1 MKDYICRAMCGI
13 LGSYVPGKSGPE
25 RLAEFSAALQM
36 LERRGPDAEGI
47 LTCGDLLIGHKR
59 LSVIDLGEAARQPF
73 QDPSGRFSICYNG
86 ELFNYR
92 EIRQRLT
99 SKGYS
104 FRTSSDTEVLL
115 YAFIESGSACLPELN
130 GFFAFAVY
138 DSENRSLFLARDRF
152 GVKPLYYTNRSDGFH
167 FASTSKPLRALAGK
181 GDIDRASLALYLQL
195 NYIPEPYS
203 IYSDFRRLPPGH
215 CLEVELAGR
224 ESLKQPAQLS
234 KWYELDYPPR
244 TPLFES
250 ESYPEACSLLS
261 KTLENA
267 VGRRLISD
275 VPLGSFLS
283 GGIDSS
289 IVSALA
295 AKHLSKLETFS
306 IGFGKDPRYDESP
319 FAEEVSK
326 HIGSKHHTFQLEEP
340 DLLNTLPD
348 FLDAMDEP
356 FADSSALAV
365 YVLSRETRRHVTVA
379 LSGDGSDEVFAGYN
393 KHRAEYLIRGISGLT
408 EKALRISS
416 ALLSPIKGSRASGI
430 GNRIRQ
436 LHRFSDGMKF
446 TAAERYWSWCGWA
459 SVEEIQSVLT
469 LHHDPGTQHEL
480 ELRKKELTESILRDQ
495 REFNNVLLND
505 VHLVLPGDML
515 TKVDRMSMEHALEV
529 RSPFMDVEVIELAFR
544 MPAPFKIDGSVQKR
558 ILRDS
563 FKHLLPESVFTR
575 KKMGFEIPVDNWL
588 RGTIQPM
595 IRDLCNSAA
604 IRSSGIFEIH
614 GIERMVENNFTRTNN
629 GPARAW
635 GLLIALSW
643 LDHNHS

>member
-25 RLAEFSAALQM
+25 RLAEFSAALQ
-36 LERRGPDAEGI
+36 LLKRRGPDTEGI
-47 LTCGDLLIGHKR
+47 LSCEDLLLGHKR

-73 QDPSGRFSICYNG
+73 QDPTGRFSICYNG

-92 EIRQRLT
+92 QIRDRLK
-99 SKGYS
+99 SRGYS

-115 YAFIESGSACLPELN
+115 YAFIESGSACLHELN

-138 DSENRSLFLARDRF
+138 DSEKRSLFLARDRF
-152 GVKPLYYTNRSDGFH
+152 GVKPLYYTNRRDGFH
-167 FASTSKPLRALAGK
+167 FASTSKPLRAVSGK
-181 GDIDRASLALYLQL
+181 GDIDLASLALYLQL

-215 CLEVELAGR
+215 YLEVELSGPQ
-224 ESLKQPAQLS
+224 SLNQQPQPS
-234 KWYELDYPPR
+234 KWYELEYPAR
-244 TPLFES
+244 TAQFKP
-250 ESYPEACSLLS
+250 ESYPDACSLLT
-261 KTLENA
+261 KTLEDA

-295 AKHLSKLETFS
+295 AKNLSQLETFS
-306 IGFGKDPRYDESP
+306 IGFGKDPRFDESP

-326 HIGSKHHTFQLEEP
+326 HIGSKHHTFQLEEA
-340 DLLNTLPD
+340 DLLNTLPG
-348 FLDAMDEP
+348 FLEAMDEP

-365 YVLSRETRRHVTVA
+365 YVLARETRGHVTVA

-393 KHRAEYLIRGISGLT
+393 KHRAEHLIRGISGIT
-408 EKALRISS
+408 GKALRISS
-416 ALLSPIKGSRASGI
+416 ALLSPFKGSRKSGI

-436 LHRFSDGMKF
+436 LHRFSDGMKH

-459 SVEEIQSVLT
+459 SADEIQSVLT
-469 LHHDPGTQHEL
+469 LQHDPITQQET
-480 ELRKKELTESILRDQ
+480 ERRKKVLTESILRDQ
-495 REFNNVLLND
+495 SEFNNVLLND

-563 FKHLLPESVFTR
+563 FRHLLPESVFTR

-588 RGTIQPM
+588 PGTIRPM

-604 IRSSGIFEIH
+604 IRSSGIFEIPA
-614 GIERMVENNFTRTNN
+614 IKRMVENNFSQTNN

-643 LDHNHS
+643 LDHNHR